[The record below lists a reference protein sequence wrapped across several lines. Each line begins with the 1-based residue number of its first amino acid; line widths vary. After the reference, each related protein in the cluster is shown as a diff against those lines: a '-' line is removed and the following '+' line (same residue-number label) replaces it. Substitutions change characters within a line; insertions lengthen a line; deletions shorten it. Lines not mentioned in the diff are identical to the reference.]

1 MKGRSSVGSTQSRS
15 SNKVQNSLL
24 TQRKQIIQNILNKQ
38 KTYLSNSFTAAP
50 VVSRDHIFH
59 VSLPTP
65 MKLELHNNPHDPH
78 PGLKTNK
85 PKLTK
90 QTAATPNK
98 LSCDTSKKR
107 KKGECILYLYPAR
120 LRSAMKQPPTFQQPH
135 RGTPPA

>member
-1 MKGRSSVGSTQSRS
+1 MYERPEFGRIKTIKKLKQSAEFITYTT
-15 SNKVQNSLL
+15 K
-24 TQRKQIIQNILNKQ
+24 TIIQNILNKQ

-98 LSCDTSKKR
+98 LSCDTSKKKER
-107 KKGECILYLYPAR
+107 
-120 LRSAMKQPPTFQQPH
+120 
-135 RGTPPA
+135 RGNVYYIYIPRGFDQL